1 MPRYRYACA
10 LCGAFDEMR
19 PLEAYAEPC
28 ACPECGAMAPREL
41 AVAAI
46 PGKGRSNGNAKA
58 STTASLQRHRSRC
71 GCCGS
76 AARVGLKAE
85 AASAGA
91 PRNGSR
97 SPAASFLTRD

>member
-10 LCGAFDEMR
+10 RCGAFDEVR

-41 AVAAI
+41 AVAGIAARKS
-46 PGKGRSNGNAKA
+46 PDRTAKA
-58 STTASLQRHRSRC
+58 PSQRHRPGC
-71 GCCGS
+71 GCCG
-76 AARVGLKAE
+76 ATTRVGLTAE
-85 AASAGA
+85 AVSAGA

-97 SPAASFLTRD
+97 PPAGSFLTRG

>member
-10 LCGAFDEMR
+10 RCGAFDEMR
-19 PLEAYAEPC
+19 AVEAYAEPC

-46 PGKGRSNGNAKA
+46 AGRELSNGNAKA
-58 STTASLQRHRSRC
+58 PLQRHRPGC
-71 GCCGS
+71 GCCGP
-76 AARVGLKAE
+76 AARAGLKAE

-91 PRNGSR
+91 PRNGSTA
-97 SPAASFLTRD
+97 PASSFLTRG